1 MSRPFAL
8 LSSAILPLA
17 AFLAFASA
25 IPVKKNET
33 ASNAI
38 VTQILEAFNKI
49 QESQKRALKKN
60 DETPPPQ
67 NETASIEQF
76 NAIATQILEDLN
88 KIQDLQKRAL
98 KKIDKTPPP
107 QLPGFFTK
115 TRKAI
120 GAFLLRKIGVATT
133 PSDDSNWEEYVKNA
147 KKKVAESIDDCEV
160 FKTIVKQ
167 FIVRYPALDQAGKDY
182 LYKELIEVKQNQEKT
197 LELAEYSD
205 QITEA
210 LKKA

>member
-1 MSRPFAL
+1 MRWPTVPKWAVSAGKSNPPPAIGGYRHPTRRTADGEMGGGCCCVTEKNEPHFCVAL
-8 LSSAILPLA
+8 KCP
-17 AFLAFASA
+17 
-25 IPVKKNET
+25 IPVKE
-33 ASNAI
+33 
-38 VTQILEAFNKI
+38 
-49 QESQKRALKKN
+49 
-60 DETPPPQ
+60 

-98 KKIDKTPPP
+98 KKIDETPPP

-167 FIVRYPALDQAGKDY
+167 FIVMYPALDQAGKDY
-182 LYKELIEVKQNQEKT
+182 LYKELIEVKQKQEKT
-197 LELAEYSD
+197 LKRIELSD